1 MCLVLSGP
9 ILPPKT
15 TNGANKAKAVVA
27 KLVKRHLSYS
37 LREQEIVD
45 CSYLGKTNSIVVKFS
60 KVGKGSDHENIISQ
74 CRDIG
79 FLHFSK
85 DYHFLPRALT
95 IAKITA
101 EFRSTSARNPLHR
114 KLSPDG
120 ICVNIME
127 ASCDSGMYF
136 LLGCMQATGQISGS
150 HLIPGN
156 FCFDKRPMKTYQRL

>member
-1 MCLVLSGP
+1 M
-9 ILPPKT
+9 PPKT

-85 DYHFLPRALT
+85 GVD
-95 IAKITA
+95 
-101 EFRSTSARNPLHR
+101 
-114 KLSPDG
+114 KLSFFTQGPDNCQNYG
-120 ICVNIME
+120 
-127 ASCDSGMYF
+127 
-136 LLGCMQATGQISGS
+136 
-150 HLIPGN
+150 
-156 FCFDKRPMKTYQRL
+156 